1 MSLFGLGW
9 YEQQELDK
17 HEELTST
24 TECNGR
30 GLNRKP
36 RDLATSI
43 LQLSYPAM
51 IESQKRV
58 GTKLQDKNVRAASQ

>member
-1 MSLFGLGW
+1 MSLFDLGW
-9 YEQQELDK
+9 HEQQELDE
-17 HEELTST
+17 HEERTST
-24 TECNGR
+24 TECNRR

-36 RDLATSI
+36 RDLGTST

-58 GTKLQDKNVRAASQ
+58 GTKLQDKKC